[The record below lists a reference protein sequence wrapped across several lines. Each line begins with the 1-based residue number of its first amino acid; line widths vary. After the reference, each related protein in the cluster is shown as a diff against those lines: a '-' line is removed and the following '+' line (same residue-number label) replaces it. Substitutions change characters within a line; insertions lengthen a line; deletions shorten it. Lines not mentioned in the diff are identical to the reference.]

1 MHVECFLC
9 QPARARLHPTESS
22 QKHATTAPEQDWE
35 CWTDDSSSTLSAL
48 DGREIFLLRCEF
60 PESTNQQMS
69 EKLSF
74 FGRGRLSLSES

>member
-1 MHVECFLC
+1 MHVEHFLC
-9 QPARARLHPTESS
+9 QPARAHLHPRESS

-35 CWTDDSSSTLSAL
+35 CWADSSSTLSAL

-69 EKLSF
+69 EKPSF